1 MVDAVKLKAGA
12 AKFQLADL
20 DMAKAVAP
28 DGHLDQL
35 TALQTKLQRIQQAYL
50 HTGNRAVIV
59 FEGWDA
65 SGKGGTIR
73 RMSAVLDP
81 RGFKV
86 WPIGPPRD
94 HEAERHYLARFWQRV
109 PPQGGISVFDRS
121 WYGRVLVER
130 VEGFASEEEWG
141 RAYDE
146 INHFE
151 QLLADDGARVVKVFL
166 HVTKEEQAR
175 RFEAR
180 LKEPLKRWKL
190 SYEDFRNRQHWEA
203 YERAIEEMVRKTST
217 KAAPWNV
224 VPANDKKYARLRCLQ
239 LITKA
244 LAKGVDLGPPPV
256 DDKVRIEAKAMF
268 GIDPLADGPKDG
280 SNTS

>member
-1 MVDAVKLKAGA
+1 MTNAVKLKSGA
-12 AKFQLADL
+12 ADFKLAELDMGKVADPARHLADL
-20 DMAKAVAP
+20 AS
-28 DGHLDQL
+28 
-35 TALQTKLQRIQQAYL
+35 LQTKLQRVQQAYL

-86 WPIGPPRD
+86 WPIGRPRD
-94 HEAERHYLARFWQRV
+94 HEAERHYLTRFWQRV
-109 PPQGGISVFDRS
+109 PPHGGISVFDRS

-130 VEGFASEEEWG
+130 IEGLASRAEWS

-146 INHFE
+146 INQFE
-151 QLLADDGARVVKVFL
+151 QQLIDDGTRIVKLFL
-166 HVTKEEQAR
+166 HITKDEQYR

-190 SYEDFRNRQHWEA
+190 SYEDFRNRQHWTA
-203 YERAIEEMVRKTST
+203 YEQAIEEMVRKTST
-217 KAAPWNV
+217 KAAPWHV
-224 VPANDKKYARLRCLQ
+224 IPANDKKYARQRCLQ

-244 LAKGVDLGPPPV
+244 LTKGVDLKPPPL
-256 DDKVRIEAKAMF
+256 DEMVRVEAKALF
-268 GIDPLADGPKDG
+268 GLDLPVEDA
-280 SNTS
+280 

>member
-1 MVDAVKLKAGA
+1 MANAVRLKAGA

-20 DMAKAVAP
+20 DMSKAADP
-28 DGHLDQL
+28 DSHLAEL

-50 HTGNRAVIV
+50 HSGNRAVIV

-166 HVTKEEQAR
+166 HITKDEQYR
-175 RFEAR
+175 RFQAR

-190 SYEDFRNRQHWEA
+190 SYEDFRNRQHWET
-203 YERAIEEMVRKTST
+203 YEHAIEDMVRKTST

-224 VPANDKKYARLRCLQ
+224 VPANDKKYARQRCLQ
-239 LITKA
+239 LIAKA
-244 LAKGVDLGPPPV
+244 LAKGVDLAPPPI
-256 DDKVRIEAKAMF
+256 DDKVRIEAEAMF
-268 GIDPLADGPKDG
+268 AIDPPADGTEGD
-280 SNTS
+280 SNAS

>member
-1 MVDAVKLKAGA
+1 MADAGKLKAGA
-12 AKFQLADL
+12 ADFSLASL
-20 DMAKAVAP
+20 DMSKAADP
-28 DGHLDQL
+28 ERHLAEL
-35 TALQTKLQRIQQAYL
+35 AVLQSKLQRIQQAYL

-130 VEGFASEEEWG
+130 VEGFASEAEWS

-151 QLLADDGARVVKVFL
+151 QLLVDDGARVVKIFL
-166 HVTKEEQAR
+166 HITKDEQYR

-180 LKEPLKRWKL
+180 LKEPRKRWKL

-224 VPANDKKYARLRCLQ
+224 VPANDKRYARLHCLQ
-239 LITKA
+239 LITKSLGKGIE
-244 LAKGVDLGPPPV
+244 LAPPPL
-256 DDKVRIEAKAMF
+256 DDRVRIEAEAMF
-268 GIDPLADGPKDG
+268 AIDPPPADGTKGG
-280 SNTS
+280 SK